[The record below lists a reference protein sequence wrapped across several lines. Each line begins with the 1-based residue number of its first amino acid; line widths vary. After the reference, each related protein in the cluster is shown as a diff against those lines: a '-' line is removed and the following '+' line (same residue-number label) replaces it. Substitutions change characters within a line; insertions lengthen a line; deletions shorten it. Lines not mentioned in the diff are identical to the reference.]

1 MAAMAAAATSDRVP
15 LDLLVQQMVA
25 QVQSFPLIAIPFFM
39 LTGSLMMGGRLGAA
53 LVGVLSTLI
62 GRFHGGPAQV
72 GVLSSTLFG
81 GVSGSAVADASAIG
95 SLLIPWHK
103 RLGYP
108 PAFSAATLAAAAT
121 IDILIPPSIPMI
133 LFALTA
139 NASIAALFVAGI
151 LPGLLMC
158 GGFMFMCWWVGR
170 RRNFPRDLT
179 PIDWSVF
186 RTHLMYASPALLLP
200 VLIVVFLRFG
210 IATPT
215 EVAVLSTLY
224 AAAVSVVVYRDLSFK
239 RLNDAVVSAGLAT
252 GVVLLVIMASAAIG
266 WLLTYDQMP
275 SGVANWVT
283 RNVSQ
288 DWIVI
293 LIMNLLMLFLGMFID
308 LPAAILL
315 LTPVFLPLAQSIGMD
330 PVQLGI
336 MMVVNLAVGLYTPPV
351 GTTLFITSAL
361 AKVKVGQ
368 TVRELGPFYFV
379 AFLVLALVSYVPAS
393 ILRPLA
399 GRCRHRLPRD
409 VLAHRPGP
417 SGCAGGLPGPHALCR
432 AHRCQGDQH
441 QRRRPRQRGALL
453 PAHRAAGEAG
463 RGAGPG
469 DRPGEPRRRLGQSAQ
484 RRCRRP
490 GPAGAHR
497 PRARGPELRRRQ
509 HHLPPPG
516 RATAADA
523 LAAMALCLHTH
534 IKDVKRT
541 AEGYFF
547 TALGEGEIGCAEILH
562 GLRNSPVSL
571 SIEIPMRLHRGS
583 NAQPSRSAF
592 RVPLA
597 DIEAR
602 LKAALDFV
610 HHHLNP
616 AEVAA

>member
-1 MAAMAAAATSDRVP
+1 MPNRPFRKPIGKPSHQKERKPMSALILLIFLGAAVLAVPIAHALLMAAMAAAATSERIP

-103 RLGYP
+103 KLGYP

-170 RRNFPRDLT
+170 RRNFPRDTT
-179 PIDWSVF
+179 PIVWTVF
-186 RTHLMYASPALLLP
+186 RQHLLYALPALVLP

-224 AAAVSVVVYRDLSFK
+224 AGAVSVLVYRDLSWQ
-239 RLNDAVVSAGLAT
+239 RLNDAVVHAGLAT

-266 WLLTYDQMP
+266 WLLTFDQMP
-275 SGVANWVT
+275 TGVASWVT
-283 RNVSQ
+283 QNVTQ

-293 LIMNLLMLFLGMFID
+293 LIMNLLMLFIGMFID
-308 LPAAILL
+308 LPAAVLL
-315 LTPVFLPLAQSIGMD
+315 LTPVFLPMAQSIGMD

-368 TVRELGPFYFV
+368 TVRELGPFYLV

-393 ILRPLA
+393 ILR
-399 GRCRHRLPRD
+399 
-409 VLAHRPGP
+409 
-417 SGCAGGLPGPHALCR
+417 
-432 AHRCQGDQH
+432 
-441 QRRRPRQRGALL
+441 
-453 PAHRAAGEAG
+453 
-463 RGAGPG
+463 
-469 DRPGEPRRRLGQSAQ
+469 
-484 RRCRRP
+484 
-490 GPAGAHR
+490 
-497 PRARGPELRRRQ
+497 
-509 HHLPPPG
+509 
-516 RATAADA
+516 
-523 LAAMALCLHTH
+523 
-534 IKDVKRT
+534 
-541 AEGYFF
+541 
-547 TALGEGEIGCAEILH
+547 
-562 GLRNSPVSL
+562 
-571 SIEIPMRLHRGS
+571 
-583 NAQPSRSAF
+583 
-592 RVPLA
+592 
-597 DIEAR
+597 
-602 LKAALDFV
+602 
-610 HHHLNP
+610 
-616 AEVAA
+616 